1 MQTEYEEFDMT
12 QGDSSKKR
20 AIVKQY
26 SEGVEVIISA
36 RKSLLVNFVLTLWM
50 VGWAYG
56 EASILSKFVHASSQ
70 SPDAIL
76 VFWIVG
82 WTLGGL
88 FAVFMWLWNNRGR
101 EIIRISEHELKHF
114 REYVY
119 FSRSRNYE
127 TGLISNLRLNL
138 RSGIPYQTLISLYL
152 RDCAAKE
159 RKLDMKWK

>member
-101 EIIRISEHELKHF
+101 EIIRKFRKELVDVHLF
-114 REYVY
+114 DYWHV
-119 FSRSRNYE
+119 
-127 TGLISNLRLNL
+127 
-138 RSGIPYQTLISLYL
+138 PP
-152 RDCAAKE
+152 
-159 RKLDMKWK
+159 